1 MRRFVQLAT
10 IFLLLLSSVV
20 VYAVSYNV
28 GDVFVSVGSGQVEHY
43 NTSLLLVETLNTGQG
58 SFTTGSAFDAGGNFY
73 VTNFGVGSVTK
84 FAGPNDPHTAS
95 IFVNQSGNPEMI
107 AFDAPGNA
115 YVSSASTGFIGKYN
129 SSGTLLQSFDA
140 GNRADFI
147 DLNAPNPTKIFFTTD
162 IAKGVFVLDIG
173 TSAVTTFN
181 SQFGNFGLRILGDGS
196 VLVANQ
202 QDIKLLDASG
212 NLVRSYDDAG
222 NDNWCAL
229 NLDPDGQTFWSA
241 DFGTSEFCR
250 FNIAT
255 AALITCK
262 TTNIQGGVFRLS
274 VFGEITQGGGGGG
287 GAKVPEPSSLILLGV
302 GLLGVAFAI
311 RSRLK
316 TLSGR

>member
-1 MRRFVQLAT
+1 MRRFIKAIAG
-10 IFLLLLSSVV
+10 IFVFLLSS
-20 VYAVSYNV
+20 AVADAVPFNK

-43 NTSLLLVETLNTGQG
+43 NTSLNLVETLNTGQG
-58 SFTTGSAFDAGGNFY
+58 GFTTGSGFDAAGNFY
-73 VTNFGVGSVTK
+73 VTNFSAQSVTR

-95 IFVNQSGNPEMI
+95 IFVNQSGSPEMI
-107 AFDAPGNA
+107 VFDAAGNA
-115 YVSSASTGFIGKYN
+115 YVSSSSTGFIGKYN

-147 DLNAPNPTKIFFTTD
+147 DLNAPNPTKIFFTVD
-162 IAKGVFVLDIG
+162 ISKGVFVLDIG

-222 NDNWCAL
+222 NDNWFAL

-262 TTNIQGGVFRLS
+262 TTNITGGVFGLS
-274 VFGEITQGGGGGG
+274 VFGEITQGVGPPPPQ
-287 GAKVPEPSSLILLGV
+287 VPEASSFLLLGI
-302 GLLGVAFAI
+302 GLLVI
-311 RSRLK
+311 SRYAWQSR
-316 TLSGR
+316 TY